1 MTNQES
7 TVGKEELEG
16 KLIFKSIFFL
26 ALIIAVTFIGA
37 GRIDYW

>member
-16 KLIFKSIFFL
+16 KLIFKSIFFPCFDIL
-26 ALIIAVTFIGA
+26 L
-37 GRIDYW
+37 